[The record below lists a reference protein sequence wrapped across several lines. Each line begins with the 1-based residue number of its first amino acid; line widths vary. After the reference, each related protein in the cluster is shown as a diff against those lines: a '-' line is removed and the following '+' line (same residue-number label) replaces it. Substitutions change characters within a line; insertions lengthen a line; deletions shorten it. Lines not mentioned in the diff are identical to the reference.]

1 MEIERLWFT
10 QKILKRSHQICD
22 LVKKIEAEEP
32 FVGPPILLQEAE
44 DGEIEIIN
52 GHHRVVASWKA
63 GLKNLRPEDY
73 QLFIDIK
80 PVGRIWQV
88 KDFEKWRHLVG
99 DSHA

>member
-32 FVGPPILLQEAE
+32 FVGPPIVLQEAE

-88 KDFEKWRHLVG
+88 KDFEKWRHLVR